1 MQLGHAGSLPNN
13 EDRDSKPQSLH
24 RELGCGGGCY
34 MISVK
39 TLLVELNRRGY
50 TGSHSHL
57 ARFLAPWRK
66 AIPVT
71 TMTPANSSS
80 LPETEVAIP
89 PRMAALDPMT
99 VGESRRSLPWRFVSN
114 RDIM

>member
-1 MQLGHAGSLPNN
+1 VN
-13 EDRDSKPQSLH
+13 R
-24 RELGCGGGCY
+24 
-34 MISVK
+34 
-39 TLLVELNRRGY
+39 LLVEINRRGY

-66 AIPVT
+66 AISVI

-80 LPETEVAIP
+80 PPETEVAIS

-99 VGESRRSLPWRFVSN
+99 GRRISSLTAAALCVKPRGAMAPRQTVNIDSP
-114 RDIM
+114 RR